1 MDKRRKYSFEQK
13 LAIVRAVW
21 NDHQSV
27 SSVARRYGCSR
38 FCIQQWLEH
47 YRIAG
52 KASLKL
58 QVGLK
63 VYTSRFRVKVVEEIL
78 NKPLSLME
86 ASAIF
91 GISSAPTIYNWLCI
105 YKREGRQGLL
115 MVGSGQKKQPMKRK
129 TSKVDQNLT
138 TEQQELAA
146 LKAENEWLRTENAY
160 LKKLDALMKEE
171 QAQNKKKKE
180 QKPSGN

>member
-1 MDKRRKYSFEQK
+1 MDRRRKYSFEQK
-13 LAIVRAVW
+13 LAIVMAVK
-21 NDHQSV
+21 NDYQSV
-27 SSVARRYGCSR
+27 SSVARCFGCSR

-52 KASLKL
+52 EAGLKL

-63 VYTSRFRVKVVEEIL
+63 VYTSKFRIKVVEEIL
-78 NKPLSLME
+78 NKDLSLME
-86 ASAIF
+86 ASSIF
-91 GISSAPTIYNWLCI
+91 GISSAATIYNWLCI

-115 MVGSGQKKQPMKRK
+115 MMGSGQKKQPMKHK
-129 TSKVDQNLT
+129 TSQVEQNLT
-138 TEQQELAA
+138 PEQQELAA

-171 QAQNKKKKE
+171 QAQNKKQKE

>member
-1 MDKRRKYSFEQK
+1 
-13 LAIVRAVW
+13 
-21 NDHQSV
+21 
-27 SSVARRYGCSR
+27 
-38 FCIQQWLEH
+38 
-47 YRIAG
+47 
-52 KASLKL
+52 
-58 QVGLK
+58 
-63 VYTSRFRVKVVEEIL
+63 
-78 NKPLSLME
+78 ME